1 MATTN
6 ELGFGSLASVAWT
19 DMNGTGLTST
29 QLDEVNADISAAST
43 IASAL
48 IDVIKGAVKAGWTR
62 FNLSDLS
69 AGYFQLTN
77 LRTDTSSATDDRA
90 SDWADF
96 ISMVTGEAISA
107 TRDLSLNEWRRV
119 AAELQDHASQQ
130 ASRRS
135 PNGDGGG
142 IKTVNGHW
150 YVNGQQLSLLDA
162 YMAIRVNQVANFD
175 DSLNIYIAE
184 LNENNR
190 LVQGANDWLSTLR
203 SVKPTTTNA
212 ATLSSSFR
220 TSFSSVWG
228 FDPVFAYHPTDTSGT
243 TISNMSAPNGY
254 KSFDTWI
261 DNVKGYVDAKDTSNQ
276 TVQQKLEQMTNRRS
290 EVLDGLTSFAK
301 AQTQTGS
308 SFARNLG

>member
-19 DMNGTGLTST
+19 DMNGTGLSSA
-29 QLDEVNADISAAST
+29 QLAEVNTDISAAST
-43 IASAL
+43 IASTL
-48 IDVIKGAVKAGWTR
+48 IDVIKGAVKAGWSS
-62 FNLSDLS
+62 FSLNNL
-69 AGYFQLTN
+69 APGYFQLTN
-77 LRTDTSSATDDRA
+77 LRTSTTSSTTDDRVT
-90 SDWADF
+90 DWADF
-96 ISMVTGEAISA
+96 ISEVTGQDISA
-107 TRDLSLNEWRRV
+107 TNTLSLNEWRAV
-119 AAELQDHASQQ
+119 AAELQDHTSQQ

-135 PNGDGGG
+135 PNGAGGG

-190 LVQGANDWLSTLR
+190 LVKGANDWLATLR
-203 SVKPTTTNA
+203 NTKPSTTTD
-212 ATLSSSFR
+212 TSLTSSHR
-220 TSFSSVWG
+220 VSFSSIWG
-228 FDPVFAYHPTDTSGT
+228 YDPVLAYHPKDAGT
-243 TISNMSAPNGY
+243 TVGNLGATGGY
-254 KSFDTWI
+254 KAWDTWI
-261 DNVKGYVDAKDTSNQ
+261 ETVKGYVDAKDTSNQ

>member
-135 PNGDGGG
+135 PEGDGGG

-203 SVKPTTTNA
+203 SEKPTTTNA

-228 FDPVFAYHPTDTSGT
+228 FDPVLAYHPTDTSGT
-243 TISNMSAPNGY
+243 TISNMSAPSGY

-276 TVQQKLEQMTNRRS
+276 TVQHKLEQMTNRRS

>member
-69 AGYFQLTN
+69 ASYFQLTN

-203 SVKPTTTNA
+203 SQKPTTTNA